1 MTPAVGNLRK
11 GRSVLARI
19 PEEFVAEVNAR
30 LDVTEVVGAYVSLKK
45 QGRNLIGLC
54 PFHNEKT
61 PSFSVSPDK
70 QIYYCFGC
78 HKGGN
83 ALRFLMEIEGLNF
96 PEAVEKAAGMVG
108 LSLPQEDVSPEET
121 AEMQQRRRYFKLMSE
136 AAEYYRRELWSEQG
150 RDAKIYLQRRG
161 LPAELVQKFG
171 LGLCAGWDG
180 AVKHL
185 LSRGY
190 RLSEI
195 EAAGIVSRRQSG
207 NRTGDGF
214 FDKFHHR
221 LIFPIF
227 DYRGQVVAFGG
238 RIMGDGQPKY
248 LNSPETRY
256 FHKSR
261 NLYGLFQAAAAI
273 RRADEAVLMEGY
285 MDVLAAHQFG
295 VDNAIASLGTAFNVE
310 HTRLLRRYT
319 TRVLLVYDGDGAGQ
333 NAADRAIDILH
344 DEGFDVR
351 LLTLPQGM
359 DPDEFLRKYGKQE
372 WDRLADNEAA
382 DFWRY
387 KLNKALAANDITT
400 VAGKVAVVNALKPN
414 LNSCADAVE
423 LESIIS
429 LLSRAIGIA
438 PETIYADLQPKAK
451 LESLNK
457 PVSPKPRTAVTEE
470 PKLSRAEANLVYF
483 MLNDRQIFERAL
495 SELGENFLESRSLQE
510 LLDLTQ
516 NIKDKYSWQPSELFS
531 YLPDGT
537 AYQLLLRMTRADVE
551 REKMPELADGCIRAL
566 KIERLQRRL
575 ADLRGRLGAAL
586 PDEAVG
592 LLREI
597 SAVELE
603 IRELRK

>member
-1 MTPAVGNLRK
+1 M
-11 GRSVLARI
+11 ARI

-30 LDVTEVVGAYVSLKK
+30 LDVAEVVGAYVSLKK

-83 ALRFLMEIEGLNF
+83 ALRFLMEIEGLTF

-121 AEMQQRRRYFKLMSE
+121 AEMQQRRRYFRLMAE

-150 RDAKIYLQRRG
+150 REAKNYLQRRG
-161 LPAELVQKFG
+161 LPAELAQRFG
-171 LGLCAGWDG
+171 LGLCSGWDG

-185 LSRGY
+185 LGRGY
-190 RLSEI
+190 QLSEI
-195 EAAGIVSRRQSG
+195 EAAGIVSRRE
-207 NRTGDGF
+207 RGDGF

-221 LIFPIF
+221 LMFPIF

-256 FHKSR
+256 FHKSQ

-344 DEGFDVR
+344 EEGFEVR
-351 LLTLPQGM
+351 LLTLPSGM

-372 WDRLADNEAA
+372 WDGLADNEAA

-423 LESIIS
+423 LEGIIS

-438 PETIYADLQPKAK
+438 PETIYADLKPKAK

-457 PVSPKPRTAVTEE
+457 PVVAPKREASAEV
-470 PKLSRAEANLVYF
+470 PKFSRAEANLVYF
-483 MLNDRQIFERAL
+483 MLNDRQIYERAV
-495 SELGENFLESRSLQE
+495 SELGENFLDSPALQE
-510 LLDLTQ
+510 LLNLVQ

-531 YLPDGT
+531 YLPDGM

-551 REKMPELADGCIRAL
+551 REKMPELAEGCVRAL
-566 KIERLQRRL
+566 KIERLQGRL
-575 ADLRGRLGAAL
+575 ADLRGRLGAV
-586 PDEAVG
+586 PPNEAMQ
-592 LLREI
+592 LLRDI